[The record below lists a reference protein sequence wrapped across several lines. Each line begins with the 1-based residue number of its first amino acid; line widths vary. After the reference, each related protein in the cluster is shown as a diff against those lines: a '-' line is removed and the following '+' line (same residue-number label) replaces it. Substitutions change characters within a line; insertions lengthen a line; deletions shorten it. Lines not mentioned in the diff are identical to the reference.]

1 MNIINIFT
9 YVFNIVN
16 KDYISIGEF
25 SYSTLDFARK
35 SFAGAS
41 QILTNFLNNN
51 RGEKGNSAQI
61 IRLRGT
67 KIYVYRDK
75 YGCLRWDT
83 WRAQTSRYLRLET
96 KYGWPNLYGILASNG
111 NGKLRTRKTW
121 NERSFQNI
129 GKTFDVSTSII

>member
-1 MNIINIFT
+1 MQ
-9 YVFNIVN
+9 YVYAIPAKENDPIHVGSRPN
-16 KDYISIGEF
+16 KRNNWTIQLIQRGVSNKFSAPAFFKFVAGAERREGGGEF

-75 YGCLRWDT
+75 YGCLR
-83 WRAQTSRYLRLET
+83 
-96 KYGWPNLYGILASNG
+96 
-111 NGKLRTRKTW
+111 
-121 NERSFQNI
+121 
-129 GKTFDVSTSII
+129 